1 MSKTYLPYDPD
12 QQLLLPAALQEW
24 LPDDHLAY
32 FISDVVDQL
41 DLSSITARYE
51 GERRGG
57 PPYHPR
63 MMVKVLLYG
72 YCIGVASSR
81 RIAQRLHED
90 IAFRVLAANNTPDF
104 RTISDFRKDH
114 LAALSGLFLQV
125 LAFCQRAGLVKLG
138 HVALDGAK
146 VRANASR
153 HKAMSYRRMKEKEAQ
168 LAAEVAELLRG
179 AQEVDDEEDRRY
191 GKDKRGDEL
200 PEELAFREGRLEKI
214 REAMAALEAEAQAA
228 AEAEGK
234 EHPGVPD
241 DKAQRNFTDTESRIM
256 PGPGGRDF
264 LQAYNCQAVVDHA
277 HQVIVAARATN
288 QSSDKQQAA
297 AMMQETI
304 DNVGAVPRGSIRRCW
319 LLLGKGSRRPP
330 GPGRGPVR
338 RAGADPPRQSGS
350 AGAPRAHT
358 PSAVPQGPDAAEVAD
373 QTGSATLCPAHGDGG
388 AGLRPDQGGPGL
400 PPVPAAGT
408 GEGQRRVVPDL
419 HRPQPAQA
427 VPLRSTGPRMSMGH
441 PANRA
446 RGMSPPPVGNDVPCP
461 EPPIVS
467 IINRQESLTPTDRGL
482 SGETRFC

>member
-125 LAFCQRAGLVKLG
+125 LAFCQRSGLVKLG

-153 HKAMSYRRMKEKEAQ
+153 HKAMSYRRMKEKETQ
-168 LAAEVAELLRG
+168 LAAEVAELLRR

-200 PEELAFREGRLEKI
+200 PEELAFRKGRLEKI

-234 EHPGVPD
+234 EHPGVPE
-241 DKAQRNFTDTESRIM
+241 DKAQRNFTDAESRIM

-304 DNVGAVPRGSIRRCW
+304 DNVGAVPREVSADAGYYSAKAVDD
-319 LLLGKGSRRPP
+319 LQALG
-330 GPGRGPVR
+330 V
-338 RAGADPPRQSGS
+338 DPFV
-350 AGAPRAHT
+350 AP
-358 PSAVPQGPDAAEVAD
+358 E
-373 QTGSATLCPAHGDGG
+373 QTRHG
-388 AGLRPDQGGPGL
+388 
-400 PPVPAAGT
+400 
-408 GEGQRRVVPDL
+408 RVVP
-419 HRPQPAQA
+419 PA
-427 VPLRSTGPRMSMGH
+427 PRGRIPKHLSPRDRMRRKLRTKRGRQRYALRMETVEPVFGQIK
-441 PANRA
+441 AG
-446 RGMSPPPVGNDVPCP
+446 RGF
-461 EPPIVS
+461 
-467 IINRQESLTPTDRGL
+467 RQFLLRGL
-482 SGETRFC
+482 EKVQGEWSLICTGHNLLKLFRCGRLAPG